1 MSDVG
6 LTIDE
11 LAQRVGMTSRN
22 IRAHQTRGLLPPPE
36 LSGRV
41 GHYGPEHV
49 TRLELIKR
57 LQDQGL
63 NLQAIALVIKGGEP
77 ELDRVR
83 AALLAPWKTEDP
95 VDATVESLTRQLGAD
110 VIDAGIVQ
118 RAVDL
123 GIIGP
128 SSSGDPAMLEVL
140 LPAIIRAGEA
150 MTGLGVPL
158 SAQIEVVEEVD
169 DRVRA
174 VADAFI
180 DLAREHLVAQL
191 AQASVGAEAAIE
203 PAALQ
208 QAVEQLR
215 GIAADVLLTLF
226 HRAMTDASGQLV
238 GDLLEATDGTSE

>member
-36 LSGRV
+36 LNGRV
-41 GHYGPEHV
+41 GRYGPDHV
-49 TRLELIKR
+49 ARLELIKR

-63 NLQAIALVIKGGEP
+63 NLQAIALVIEGGEP

-95 VDATVESLTRQLGAD
+95 VEVTVEALTRQLGAEA
-110 VIDAGIVQ
+110 IEAGIVQ
-118 RAVDL
+118 RAIDL

-128 SSSGDPAMLEVL
+128 PASGDPANLELL

-191 AQASVGAEAAIE
+191 ARASVGKRETIE
-203 PAALQ
+203 PEALQ

-238 GDLLEATDGTSE
+238 GDLFEASDGGFD